1 MPPGGGQYRDEKQ
14 RRVERR
20 VGRRGRAVSRL
31 NGAEGGTRVGG
42 LMTTRQ
48 KPENRIWNPACEC
61 MPRPALEALQLER
74 LQAIVKVAWEKV
86 GYYRAK
92 MEAAGVRPEDIRA
105 LVDAALLPFTT
116 KDDLRACFPYQAFAT
131 PLEDVV
137 RIHASSGTTGQATVV
152 GYTRQDLDTW
162 SELMARLHTAAGMT
176 RSDIVQ
182 IAFGYGFFTGG
193 IGHHYGVEKVGAA
206 VLPVSS
212 GKSERQIQ
220 IMKDYGSTVLICT
233 PSYGMYLA
241 ELIEATGSRPDIK
254 LRLGLFGGEAWT
266 DAMRQAL
273 ERGLGV
279 FATDNYGLSEVLGPG
294 VSCEC
299 VEQHGMHLAEDHFLP
314 ELIDPATGRVVT
326 AAAGGGELVL
336 TTLTK
341 QGIPV
346 IRYRTRDLCTF
357 YEGDCP
363 CGRTGRRMSKVS
375 ARSDDMLIIRGVN
388 VYPQQIEEALL
399 SVEGVTPNYQI
410 VASRKGALDDLEVLV
425 EVHES
430 LFFDE
435 MTKQQSIKQAI
446 ERRIEVAVGLHVNVR
461 LVEPGSTPRS
471 EGKAVRVIDRRPRS

>member
-1 MPPGGGQYRDEKQ
+1 MSK
-14 RRVERR
+14 
-20 VGRRGRAVSRL
+20 AK
-31 NGAEGGTRVGG
+31 
-42 LMTTRQ
+42 

-61 MPRPALEALQLER
+61 LPAQDLKALQLKR
-74 LQAIVKVAWEKV
+74 LQKVVETAWEKV
-86 GYYRAK
+86 PYYRKK
-92 MEAAGVRPEDIRA
+92 MEAAGVKPADIRTLA
-105 LVDAALLPFTT
+105 DLGKLPFTT
-116 KDDLRACFPYQAFAT
+116 KDDLRGCFPYNAFAV
-131 PLEDVV
+131 PMEEVV

-152 GYTRQDLDTW
+152 GYTRGDMATW
-162 SELMARLHTAAGMT
+162 SELMARLQTAAGMT
-176 RSDIVQ
+176 KHDIVQ

-193 IGHHYGVEKVGAA
+193 LGHHYGVETVGAA

-241 ELIEATGSRPDIK
+241 ELIEKSGARPHLR

-273 ERGLGV
+273 QKELGV
-279 FATDNYGLSEVLGPG
+279 FATDNYGLSEVMGPG

-299 VEQHGMHLAEDHFLP
+299 VEQNGLHIAEDHFLP
-314 ELIDPATGRVVT
+314 ELIDPVTGAPVT
-326 AAAGGGELVL
+326 DAAAGGELVF

-341 QGIPV
+341 EAIPV
-346 IRYRTRDLCTF
+346 VRYRTRDLCHF
-357 YEGDCP
+357 LPGECP

-388 VYPQQIEEALL
+388 VYPQQIEQALL
-399 SVEGVTPNYQI
+399 SIEGVAPHYQI
-410 VASRKGALDDLEVLV
+410 AVRREGALDELEVLV
-425 EVHES
+425 EVTEG

-435 MTKQQSIKQAI
+435 MYKQQQMKETI
-446 ERRIEVAVGLHVNVR
+446 ERKLETDLAVHAKVR

-471 EGKAVRVIDRRPRS
+471 EGKAVRVIDHRKKG

>member
-1 MPPGGGQYRDEKQ
+1 MS
-14 RRVERR
+14 
-20 VGRRGRAVSRL
+20 AVI
-31 NGAEGGTRVGG
+31 
-42 LMTTRQ
+42 
-48 KPENRIWNPACEC
+48 KPENSVWNPACEC
-61 MPRPALEALQLER
+61 MPRKDLEALQLER
-74 LQAIVKVAWEKV
+74 LKKVVQTAWDKV
-86 GYYRAK
+86 PYYRAK
-92 MEAAGVRPEDIRA
+92 MEAAGVAPQDVRTLADVA
-105 LVDAALLPFTT
+105 QLPFTT
-116 KDDLRACFPYQAFAT
+116 KDDLRGCFPYQAFAV
-131 PLEDVV
+131 PLDDVV

-152 GYTRQDLDTW
+152 GYTKQDLATW
-162 SELMARLHTAAGMT
+162 AELMARLQTAAGVT
-176 RSDIVQ
+176 KSDVVQ

-193 IGHHYGVEKVGAA
+193 LGHHYGVETVGAA

-220 IMKDYGSTVLICT
+220 IMKDYGTTVLICT

-241 ELIEATGSRPDIK
+241 ELIGQLDARKDLK

-273 ERGLGV
+273 QKGLGV
-279 FATDNYGLSEVLGPG
+279 FATDNYGLSEVMGPG

-299 VEQHGMHLAEDHFLP
+299 VEQNGMHLAEDHFLP
-314 ELIDPATGRVVT
+314 ELIDPVTGDP
-326 AAAGGGELVL
+326 AADPAQTGGELVL

-341 QGIPV
+341 EAIPV

-357 YEGDCP
+357 LPGACP

-399 SVEGVTPNYQI
+399 SIEGVAPHYQI
-410 VASRKGALDDLEVLV
+410 EVSRAGALDELEVRV
-425 EVHES
+425 EVTEN

-435 MTKQQSIKQAI
+435 MQKQQAMKEKI
-446 ERRIEVAVGLHVNVR
+446 ERKLETSLAVHAKVR

-471 EGKAVRVIDRRPRS
+471 EGKAVRVIDRRKKG

>member
-1 MPPGGGQYRDEKQ
+1 MPLD
-14 RRVERR
+14 
-20 VGRRGRAVSRL
+20 
-31 NGAEGGTRVGG
+31 
-42 LMTTRQ
+42 
-48 KPENRIWNPACEC
+48 
-61 MPRPALEALQLER
+61 
-74 LQAIVKVAWEKV
+74 
-86 GYYRAK
+86 
-92 MEAAGVRPEDIRA
+92 
-105 LVDAALLPFTT
+105 
-116 KDDLRACFPYQAFAT
+116 
-131 PLEDVV
+131 DVV

-152 GYTRQDLDTW
+152 GYTKQDLATW
-162 SELMARLHTAAGMT
+162 AELMARLQTAAGVT
-176 RSDIVQ
+176 KSDVVQ

-193 IGHHYGVEKVGAA
+193 LGHHYGVETVGAA

-220 IMKDYGSTVLICT
+220 IMKDYGTTVLICT

-241 ELIEATGSRPDIK
+241 ELIGQLDARKDLK

-273 ERGLGV
+273 QKGLGV
-279 FATDNYGLSEVLGPG
+279 FATDNYGLSEVMGPG

-299 VEQHGMHLAEDHFLP
+299 VEQNGMHVSEDHFLP
-314 ELIDPATGRVVT
+314 ELIDPVTGDP
-326 AAAGGGELVL
+326 AADPAQTGGELVL

-341 QGIPV
+341 EAIPV

-357 YEGDCP
+357 LPGACP

-399 SVEGVTPNYQI
+399 SIEGVAPHYQI
-410 VASRKGALDDLEVLV
+410 EVSRAGALDELEVRV
-425 EVHES
+425 EVTEN

-435 MTKQQSIKQAI
+435 MQKQQAMKEKI
-446 ERRIEVAVGLHVNVR
+446 ERKLETSLAVHAKVR

-471 EGKAVRVIDRRPRS
+471 EGKAVRVIDRRKKG